1 MSSEWQ
7 DGKFDINC
15 FQEETQSCRTLRF
28 DYYDS
33 SIQKFFCKTEIV
45 HYACLPLTNAM
56 DHWQCVQYEFQ
67 LLYIECIAVWM
78 VSEKKLKPLPLFA
91 NPDELE
97 HFIEDITSDNLN
109 KLLTKHA

>member
-1 MSSEWQ
+1 
-7 DGKFDINC
+7 
-15 FQEETQSCRTLRF
+15 
-28 DYYDS
+28 
-33 SIQKFFCKTEIV
+33 
-45 HYACLPLTNAM
+45 
-56 DHWQCVQYEFQ
+56 
-67 LLYIECIAVWM
+67 M